1 MTQVSIAS
9 GSQLS
14 ADAGAAVANRGGN
27 AVDAAIATALV
38 SMCTNPAI
46 MAPGGSGFI
55 TIWAPGEN
63 PIVIDAYAEMPG
75 RGLDRDRLKQG
86 GDKVFMDY
94 GGGMHTQIGYGS
106 IATPGMFAGLG
117 LGWEKYGAIPWA
129 EVVQPGIEAA
139 EQGFPLSR
147 GSAEYLH
154 YSHEIVFGWHP
165 DSYRTV
171 HHPDGRYLTEGETVH
186 IEHLAETLKLI
197 AQEGVKTFYTGELA
211 DRMVAEIQSHDGIL
225 TAADLAA
232 YEAIVRSPISTPF
245 GDWQVVTNP
254 APAIGGA
261 CLAGMLRLL
270 DDPSLKASDPM
281 TVKRVAEV
289 QKFILDYR
297 HQHLETANDIA
308 AEVKELLNKVAHSGN
323 GLTSPSTIHCSA
335 VDSNGLACAITAS
348 AGYGSGVMISGTGL
362 WLNNSLG
369 EIELHPHGLENLAPG
384 TRLSSNMAPTIAR
397 RDDGSVMAIGSPGAS
412 RITTAIAQV
421 LFNFVRL
428 GMSLSEAIDYSRL
441 HVEIFEN
448 APTISYEPG
457 LNVDAI
463 SGFKLRQFPQ
473 KFMYFGGVHAALWNP
488 QTGLSEMADP
498 RRGGGMA
505 RGGL

>member
-1 MTQVSIAS
+1 
-9 GSQLS
+9 
-14 ADAGAAVANRGGN
+14 
-27 AVDAAIATALV
+27 
-38 SMCTNPAI
+38 
-46 MAPGGSGFI
+46 
-55 TIWAPGEN
+55 
-63 PIVIDAYAEMPG
+63 
-75 RGLDRDRLKQG
+75 
-86 GDKVFMDY
+86 
-94 GGGMHTQIGYGS
+94 
-106 IATPGMFAGLG
+106 
-117 LGWEKYGAIPWA
+117 
-129 EVVQPGIEAA
+129 
-139 EQGFPLSR
+139 
-147 GSAEYLH
+147 
-154 YSHEIVFGWHP
+154 
-165 DSYRTV
+165 
-171 HHPDGRYLTEGETVH
+171 
-186 IEHLAETLKLI
+186 LAETLQLI

-211 DRMVAEIQSHDGIL
+211 DRMVEEIQRHGGIL

-232 YEAIVRSPISTPF
+232 YEAIVRSPISIPF

-297 HQHLETANDIA
+297 HQHLETANDIE
-308 AEVKELLNKVAHSGN
+308 AEVKELLNKVANSAN

-369 EIELHPHGLENLAPG
+369 EIELHPHGLENFLPG

-397 RDDGSVMAIGSPGAS
+397 RDDGTVMAIGSPGAS

-428 GMSLSEAIDYSRL
+428 GMSLAEAIDYSRL
-441 HVEIFEN
+441 HVEIFED

-463 SGFKLRQFPQ
+463 SGFKLRQFPE

-488 QTGLSEMADP
+488 QTGLSEVADP